1 MSPADG
7 TVERRAREIAQGT
20 DYERL
25 RQVAVEAAR
34 AGREVLRGYFRADN
48 LQVRSK
54 GHHDFVTR
62 ADHESEEAIL
72 GVIRDA
78 FPDHHIL
85 AEESGHERPDSE
97 GADDRSEDDA
107 AGGRFQWLV
116 DPLDGT
122 SNFLQG
128 VPVFCISIA
137 CLHRGRG
144 VAAAVLDPLRDDLFT
159 AHRGAGATLN
169 GEPIAVSDRPGLE
182 GAFLATG
189 YPFRAH
195 EALDTYLECF
205 RDIFVRTRGIRRLGA
220 AALDLAY
227 AAAGIFDGFFEFRLS
242 PWDIAAGC
250 LLVEEAGGVV
260 TDLDGRGGYL
270 EGGNVVAGGPGVHE
284 ALLRVIG
291 ARVDEELLDRL
302 EREAEFSGEESGD
315 GAVGVS

>member
-1 MSPADG
+1 MSSVDG
-7 TVERRAREIAQGT
+7 IAEASLEEAAEEAAEEKEYRHLRE
-20 DYERL
+20 
-25 RQVAVEAAR
+25 VAVEAAH

-85 AEESGHERPDSE
+85 AEESGHEGPEDERSDDE
-97 GADDRSEDDA
+97 RTDEELAADRY
-107 AGGRFQWLV
+107 QWLV

-137 CLHRGRG
+137 CRHRGRG
-144 VAAAVLDPLRDDLFT
+144 VAAAVLEPLRDDLFT
-159 AHRGAGATLN
+159 AHRGGGATLN
-169 GEPIAVSDRPGLE
+169 GENISASPRPGLE

-227 AAAGIFDGFFEFRLS
+227 TAAGIFDGFFEFRLS
-242 PWDIAAGC
+242 PWDIAAGS
-250 LLVEEAGGVV
+250 LLVQEAGGVV
-260 TDLDGRGGYL
+260 TDLDGGDGFL
-270 EGGNVVAGGPGVHE
+270 AGGNVVAGGPGVHE
-284 ALLRVIG
+284 ELLRVIG
-291 ARVDEELLDRL
+291 GRVDEALLDRL
-302 EREAEFSGEESGD
+302 ERRAQSSDAGGD
-315 GAVGVS
+315 VD